1 VPSANKK
8 LTDSVLQAIQKT
20 AVPNKEEPMSSTVV
34 EMLSGVLRLFP
45 NTMIITLFVVGMA
58 TGKIPWILIAIG
70 GFIVGGVT
78 ILFQYVGSKIAGDR
92 TIPGFDVVEACSLIP
107 TLKGDDYVY
116 TPSLWVALTTYFLT
130 YILVNAV
137 NIYTAKGN
145 SKDVMAIQQRKG
157 IGMISIFAVVILF
170 LFMMTARYF
179 TNCEHIVGMIFGAL
193 IGGSLAYGCWRTLA
207 ACGADVYPD
216 IHGVMI
222 GLGPASLRQ
231 DKPIICMK
239 K

>member
-1 VPSANKK
+1 
-8 LTDSVLQAIQKT
+8 
-20 AVPNKEEPMSSTVV
+20 MSSTVV

-45 NTMIITLFVVGMA
+45 NMMAITMFVVGMA
-58 TGKIPWILIAIG
+58 TGKIAWILTAIG
-70 GFIVGGVT
+70 GIVVILAT
-78 ILFQYVGSKIAGDR
+78 ISFQYVASKIGGDR

-107 TLKGDDYVY
+107 QMKGDDYVY
-116 TPSLWVALTTYFLT
+116 TPSLWASLTTFFLT

-157 IGMISIFAVVILF
+157 IGMISIFAIVILF
-170 LFMMTARYF
+170 LFMMVARYV
-179 TNCEHIVGMIFGAL
+179 TNCEKWYGMLFGAV
-193 IGGSLAYGCWRTLA
+193 IGAGIAYGWWRLLS

-222 GLGPASLRQ
+222 GLGPASLRI
-231 DKPIICMK
+231 DKPVICLK